1 MNPSFYFLK
10 IKEKNMKLKNSA
22 SFAVI
27 LIAMILLSACA
38 TGTTPTQAPQ
48 PTNIPAVEQP
58 TSSPPTQ
65 APQPTAIPPTAEP
78 TAPPAASE
86 PCLIVGAL
94 YGGPMNDAGY
104 NQAMHESMVEM
115 NKNIACVKLIEAENV
130 PDEAGA
136 KTTMENMIQQG
147 AKLIFATAFNHQ
159 NPAFELA
166 ATHKDVIFEHAGGWM
181 MSDNFANY
189 YGAPPNSW
197 YAMGVAAGLMTE
209 SNKLGFVAAFPM
221 GWTTTFINAF
231 TLGAQ
236 SVNPD
241 VQTNVAYT
249 FNWGD
254 RAKEADATNSLINQ
268 GADVITMHVDSPST
282 VISTAESRGIYSIGF
297 QDLAAQQF
305 APDYWITG
313 TGFTLGDKVTWLTQ
327 SVIDKTWEPIF
338 LRCGVTD
345 GCITVAPFGPE
356 VPKEV
361 QDKVL
366 QAVADT
372 DGGKIVVFKGP
383 IKDQSGAVKVAE
395 GETLTDDTLSAL
407 DWFVEGVVGS
417 PK

>member
-1 MNPSFYFLK
+1 
-10 IKEKNMKLKNSA
+10 
-22 SFAVI
+22 
-27 LIAMILLSACA
+27 
-38 TGTTPTQAPQ
+38 
-48 PTNIPAVEQP
+48 
-58 TSSPPTQ
+58 
-65 APQPTAIPPTAEP
+65 
-78 TAPPAASE
+78 
-86 PCLIVGAL
+86 
-94 YGGPMNDAGY
+94 
-104 NQAMHESMVEM
+104 MHESMVKM
-115 NKNIACVKLIEAENV
+115 NENIPCVKLIEAENV

-147 AKLIFATAFNHQ
+147 AKLIYATAFNHQ

-166 ATHKDVIFEHAGGWM
+166 GTHKDVIFEHAGGWM

-197 YAMGVAAGLMTE
+197 YAMGVAAGLMTQ
-209 SNKLGFVAAFPM
+209 SDKLGFVAAFPM

-231 TLGAQ
+231 TLGAK

-249 FNWGD
+249 FGWGD

-282 VISTAESRGIYSIGF
+282 VISTAEERGVYSIGF

-305 APDYWITG
+305 APENWLTG

-338 LRCGVTD
+338 LRCGVAD
-345 GCITVAPFGPE
+345 GCIAIAPFGPK
-356 VPKEV
+356 VPQEV
-361 QDKVL
+361 QDQVL
-366 QAVADT
+366 QTINDV

-383 IKDQSGAVKVAE
+383 IKDQDGAIKVAE
-395 GETLTDDTLSAL
+395 GETLTDDMMSSL